1 MCLLGSCCRVP
12 IQIAGSLALL
22 FFFFLFFA
30 QKALGLNSGCIL
42 VPKRLVDI
50 LKAVPASSSF
60 TGV

>member
-1 MCLLGSCCRVP
+1 MSAGILLQSSYTDSWESG
-12 IQIAGSLALL
+12 IAVFL
-22 FFFFLFFA
+22 FSFFA